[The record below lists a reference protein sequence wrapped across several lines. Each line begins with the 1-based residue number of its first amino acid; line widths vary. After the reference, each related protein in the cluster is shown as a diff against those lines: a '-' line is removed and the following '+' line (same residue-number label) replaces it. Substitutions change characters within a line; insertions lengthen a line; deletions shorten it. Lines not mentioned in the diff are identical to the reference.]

1 MPERG
6 RSEWNFRADGATD
19 VRVASRNAQSRK
31 WSATRAANARAYA
44 MQFRPESNSRGHVI
58 DHDVDESVVTD
69 PIRDLAERI
78 AAARQ
83 RIA

>member
-1 MPERG
+1 M
-6 RSEWNFRADGATD
+6 NFRAEGATD
-19 VRVASRNAQSRK
+19 VRAASRNAQSRK
-31 WSATRAANARAYA
+31 WSAARVADA
-44 MQFRPESNSRGHVI
+44 RWRGMQFRPKSNSRSHVI

>member
-1 MPERG
+1 MYA
-6 RSEWNFRADGATD
+6 SSRA
-19 VRVASRNAQSRK
+19 VRNRASGVL
-31 WSATRAANARAYA
+31 RAANARAS
-44 MQFRPESNSRGHVI
+44 MEFRPESNSRSHVI

-69 PIRDLAERI
+69 PIRDFAEWI

>member
-6 RSEWNFRADGATD
+6 RSELNFRAGEATD

-31 WSATRAANARAYA
+31 WSTTRAANARWYA
-44 MQFRPESNSRGHVI
+44 MEFRPESNSRSHVI
-58 DHDVDESVVTD
+58 DHDVNESVVTD
-69 PIRDLAERI
+69 PIRDLAEWI

>member
-6 RSEWNFRADGATD
+6 RSELNFRAGEATD
-19 VRVASRNAQSRK
+19 VRVASRNRANGVLRARRMR
-31 WSATRAANARAYA
+31 AT
-44 MQFRPESNSRGHVI
+44 PCNSGRDVI